1 MFTYIHRLT
10 NNKQQQ
16 ADLHKKY
23 HILDW
28 IKFMTTIITCS
39 PTPTLKDLSL
49 YTLCTEEHMVTTV
62 LPPPLVA
69 KAVHMDHHQADLL
82 VVLPGLY
89 GFSLALQ
96 QCTILCV
103 PLLMLF
109 NLLQ

>member
-1 MFTYIHRLT
+1 MFTHIHRLT

-16 ADLHKKY
+16 ADFHKQY
-23 HILDW
+23 HIRLDK
-28 IKFMTTIITCS
+28 IHDNHYYLL
-39 PTPTLKDLSL
+39 PTLKDLSL
-49 YTLCTEEHMVTTV
+49 YTLCTEEHMVTTA

-82 VVLPGLY
+82 LVLPGLY
-89 GFSLALQ
+89 GLPLALQ
-96 QCTILCV
+96 QCTVLCV